1 MYGYA
6 YVIYVNIIY
15 DKCLNHILRN
25 MLFSNP
31 GKINYI
37 SLLDFLYFFPL
48 LSIRQNKNF
57 CVSDKTYDM
66 ERPMTCI
73 IMILMS

>member
-1 MYGYA
+1 
-6 YVIYVNIIY
+6 
-15 DKCLNHILRN
+15 
-25 MLFSNP
+25 MLFSSP